1 MSQLE
6 LLWNYQQA
14 DVEAERQESAIKR
27 SPSRQRLLKYQE
39 YLREQKAANA
49 RIEDEVQAMSDRAD
63 ALKDAISRAE
73 DQLKALNKR
82 YEEQRPGTSEEV
94 QTYITEIQRL
104 VQNISSYEQEVRRI
118 RKDAGDREAQRR
130 DIIQRAA
137 QVRKD
142 YDELKSQYDVELAES
157 KKQLEA
163 LRAVVAEKSKGIEPE
178 YLEKYKAIR
187 QHSMP
192 PLAQLSNDQC
202 GGCRMSLPSAVVRSV
217 RNGKLVEC
225 ESCGRL
231 LIHL

>member
-27 SPSRQRLLKYQE
+27 STSRQRLLKYQE

-142 YDELKSQYDVELAES
+142 YDELKAQYDVELAES
-157 KKQLEA
+157 KKKLEA

>member
-163 LRAVVAEKSKGIEPE
+163 LRSVVAEKSKGIEPE